1 MSGAGLMEPGHRFC
15 CLFFKIR
22 PGYKVK
28 YHGAE
33 AATYIVIDL
42 ISRMHGRMPGMFFN
56 LETQAVLAN

>member
-1 MSGAGLMEPGHRFC
+1 MSGAGLMEPGHRFR

-42 ISRMHGRMPGMFFN
+42 ISGSNAWKDARD
-56 LETQAVLAN
+56 VLQS